1 MLIKGKDYI
10 EKFKEVLKKENL
22 KYTNQR
28 FMVLNILI
36 DHKGHFECEDIAR
49 MLY

>member
-22 KYTNQR
+22 KYTNQESQ
-28 FMVLNILI
+28 
-36 DHKGHFECEDIAR
+36 KK
-49 MLY
+49 MLKLMLS